1 MPPPTSNPGRGLV
14 EHHPSV
20 IGPWEPAPSPG
31 MAPTGRRLPLSAAAS
46 QHRQLRPC
54 EIPGLTKAPQP
65 RSSLNPVMRPFGVRR
80 ADFLDGARF
89 PPQRAGGSYCTRS
102 ALPTPPSGGRR
113 AEENAVSGD
122 PTLAPRPLASR
133 GPPRESRAPSATPA
147 VPVSRGQPAVRACP
161 EATRMNPTGFVP
173 GPVWPRPTL
182 SGGPTPVHGPRI
194 RTAPMTPLVA

>member
-1 MPPPTSNPGRGLV
+1 MSFAPSSVNLPRTTNVAIMPPPTSNPGRGLV

-65 RSSLNPVMRPFGVRR
+65 RSPRDAAFGVRR

-89 PPQRAGGSYCTRS
+89 LLNAPAGHTALGPLYPRLPPAAGERRKTRCPATQRSRHVPWLPGGPRGSPEPQAR
-102 ALPTPPSGGRR
+102 PPRCQCR
-113 AEENAVSGD
+113 AVS
-122 PTLAPRPLASR
+122 RRS
-133 GPPRESRAPSATPA
+133 GPARRRR
-147 VPVSRGQPAVRACP
+147 V
-161 EATRMNPTGFVP
+161 
-173 GPVWPRPTL
+173 
-182 SGGPTPVHGPRI
+182 
-194 RTAPMTPLVA
+194 